1 MQTALQRR
9 QRHRRSG
16 AARRGRGGGAAR
28 RAALAIPL
36 LLFSSFL
43 VLGGVGFVGTVS
55 AYAYYSNGLP
65 DPKAE
70 LEDIQFEQPSII
82 YDRTGTIEL
91 ARFGELRRE
100 LLTFDEIPP
109 EMLDATTAI
118 EDKDFWTNPG
128 FDIGAIVSAGL
139 DTLAGRPR
147 GASTITQQL
156 VRAKLLPEKAFE
168 GTVYDRKIREIIQS
182 IRLTQAYP
190 GDDGKRKIIAAYLNQ
205 NFYGNQSYGVA
216 AASVSYFNKP
226 VAELSLAQYAVLAAI
241 PQSPTEFDLVRNAVT
256 ECTATIA
263 EGDECPSGDTTLVV
277 PDTTDIVRRRNEVLE
292 LMKTRSVLSGPGTTA
307 NHAIEEYEAAKSEP
321 LVLNPPPS
329 PPRKAPHVVE
339 QVRKQLGTLL
349 CGEENALQCQAVDTG
364 GYRVISTVDMKMQ
377 ASVEKWLKAA
387 GRAPQART
395 IDGTYKMLRDLKIP
409 QRDWS
414 WIIGLRG
421 KNIHNAAGAV
431 IDYRTGEVL
440 AAGGSADF
448 YLKVKDKHFSPQ
460 HDVMFEAFRQPG
472 SSIKPISYITG
483 LDDGTMNAATM
494 FMDVVTEFEPG
505 WAPMDADR
513 LERGPVR
520 MRPALQFSLNLPAI
534 KSGYINGMDH
544 LFAQYEKFGIE
555 FIEGAVP
562 TPSMAIGTLELHMID
577 LLGAYGAIANG
588 GVLMP
593 QHVILEVKDNTG
605 AITYPTA
612 GEEPVG
618 TEVASKQAS
627 YIITDILEGNTIA
640 SVNRYWAAWA
650 VMDKGERRP
659 AAYKTGTTDENKDI
673 DAFGY
678 VAPPKDPEAPAIA
691 VGVWLGNSDAAVV
704 ASVPSTQSS
713 APLWHHIMS
722 DVTKGTPIE
731 KFKRPNGIVEV
742 EVDAWSGLRPGP
754 GTQSTVTEL
763 FIDGTQESLRRDD
776 MHRALEIDA
785 ATDLL
790 WDEGCTGPMEQRW
803 FLDFS
808 NVESRFNRWQRAN
821 QNWAER
827 AARGAGVYGG
837 PKRTPTAYFWIPG
850 YEPFGRTWGGR
861 FPPSKVCTALP
872 PVCEEPGGGPPTPEP
887 SIIVPCVTLPPP
899 PSAEPTK
906 GGGPRPTET
915 PETTGNDGA
924 TGGGFVPGALLPLA
938 VPIMFIGIGRLFRP
952 NRPIRRNRS

>member
-9 QRHRRSG
+9 QRHRRNG

-55 AYAYYSNGLP
+55 GYAFYSRDLP

-70 LEDIQFEQPSII
+70 LEGIQFEQPSII

-100 LLTFDEIPP
+100 LLTFDQIPP

-156 VRAKLLPEKAFE
+156 VRAKLLPDEAFE

-182 IRLTQAYP
+182 IRLTQAFP
-190 GDDGKRKIIAAYLNQ
+190 GDQGKKDIITAYLNQ
-205 NFYGNQSYGVA
+205 NFYGNQSYGVKA
-216 AASVSYFNKP
+216 AAVSYFNMELSK
-226 VAELSLAQYAVLAAI
+226 LSLAQYAVLAAI
-241 PQSPTEFDLVRNAVT
+241 PQSPSEYDLVRNAVT
-256 ECTATIA
+256 ECGITIA
-263 EGDECPSGDTTLVV
+263 EGDECPPDQVRLVV

-292 LMKTRSVLSGPGTTA
+292 QMKTRSVLSGPGTGP
-307 NHAIEEYEAAKSEP
+307 NHSIEEYEAAKSEP
-321 LVLNPPPS
+321 LVLNPPES
-329 PPRKAPHVVE
+329 PRWKAPHLVW
-339 QVRKQLGTLL
+339 QVREELGRLL
-349 CGEENALQCQAVDTG
+349 CGEENAEQCEGVDTG
-364 GYRVISTVDMKMQ
+364 GYRVITTVDMKMQ

-387 GRAPQART
+387 GRAPQAKT
-395 IDGTYKMLRDLKIP
+395 LDGTYKMLRDLNIP
-409 QRDWS
+409 RRDWS
-414 WIIGLRG
+414 WIVGLRG

-431 IDYRTGEVL
+431 IDYRTGQVL
-440 AAGGSADF
+440 AAGGSADY

-460 HDVMFEAFRQPG
+460 HDVMFKAFRQPG

-513 LERGPVR
+513 QERGPVR
-520 MRPALQFSLNLPAI
+520 MRPALQFSLNIPAI

-544 LFAQYEKFGIE
+544 LFARYEKFGIE
-555 FIEGAVP
+555 FFEGAVP

-577 LLGAYGAIANG
+577 LLGSYGAIANG

-593 QHVILEVKDNTG
+593 QTVILEVRDHEGN
-605 AITYPTA
+605 IEYPTSP
-612 GEEPVG
+612 EPPTG

-627 YIITDILEGNTIA
+627 YIITNILEGNTIA
-640 SVNRYWAAWA
+640 SVNRYWATWA

-691 VGVWLGNSDAAVV
+691 VGIWLGNSDAAVV
-704 ASVPSTQSS
+704 EYVSSVASA
-713 APLWHHIMS
+713 APLWHHIIS

-731 KFKRPNGIVEV
+731 RFKRPNGLVEV

-754 GTQSTVTEL
+754 GTQSTIAEL
-763 FIDGTQESLRRDD
+763 VIDGTQEGLRRDD
-776 MHRALEIDA
+776 MHTAREIDS
-785 ATDLL
+785 ATGRL
-790 WDEGCTGPMEQRW
+790 WDEGCTGPKVQRY

-821 QNWAER
+821 QGWAER
-827 AARGAGVYGG
+827 AARGPGVYGG
-837 PKRTPTAYFWIPG
+837 PKRTPTQYFFDCSLV
-850 YEPFGRTWGGR
+850 PFGRTWGGR
-861 FPPSKVCTALP
+861 FPPTKVCEFQP

-887 SIIVPCVTLPPP
+887 SDLVPCVTLPPP
-899 PSAEPTK
+899 KAEPSKPGNGGPKPSATPEPTEGDAATD
-906 GGGPRPTET
+906 GGI
-915 PETTGNDGA
+915 
-924 TGGGFVPGALLPLA
+924 VPGALFPLA
-938 VPIMFIGIGRLFRP
+938 VPMMFLGLGRLLRP
-952 NRPIRRNRS
+952 NRRN

>member
-1 MQTALQRR
+1 M
-9 QRHRRSG
+9 
-16 AARRGRGGGAAR
+16 
-28 RAALAIPL
+28 
-36 LLFSSFL
+36 
-43 VLGGVGFVGTVS
+43 GFVGTVS
-55 AYAYYSNGLP
+55 AYAYYSHDLP

-70 LEDIQFEQPSII
+70 LEGIQFEQPSKI
-82 YDRTGTIEL
+82 YDRTGKIEL

-100 LLTFDEIPP
+100 LLTFDQIPL

-128 FDIGAIVSAGL
+128 FDFGAIVSAGL

-156 VRAKLLPEKAFE
+156 VRAKLLPAEAFE

-190 GDDGKRKIIAAYLNQ
+190 GDEGKKDIITAYLNQ
-205 NFYGNQSYGVA
+205 NFYGNQSYGVKA
-216 AASVSYFNKP
+216 AAIGYFNTDLS
-226 VAELSLAQYAVLAAI
+226 ELSLAQYAVLAAI
-241 PQSPTEFDLVRNAVT
+241 PQSPSEFDLVRNAVT
-256 ECTATIA
+256 ECAISIE
-263 EGDECPSGDTTLVV
+263 EGEECPPQSTLLVV
-277 PDTTDIVRRRNEVLE
+277 PETSDIIARRNEVLE
-292 LMKTRSVLSGPGTTA
+292 QMKTRSVLSGSK
-307 NHAIEEYEAAKSEP
+307 HSIEEYEAAKSEP
-321 LVLNPPPS
+321 LELNPPEA
-329 PPRKAPHVVE
+329 PRWKAPHLVW
-339 QVRKQLGTLL
+339 QVREELGKLL
-349 CGEENALQCQAVDTG
+349 CGEENAETCELVDTG
-364 GYRVISTVDMKMQ
+364 GYSVITTVDLKMQ
-377 ASVEKWLKAA
+377 ASLEKWLKAA

-395 IDGTYKMLRDLKIP
+395 LEGTYKMLRDLKIP

-440 AAGGSADF
+440 AVGGSADY

-460 HDVMFEAFRQPG
+460 YDVMFKGFRQPG

-494 FMDVVTEFEPG
+494 LMDVVTEFEPN
-505 WAPMDADR
+505 WAPADAD
-513 LERGPVR
+513 LKERGPVR
-520 MRPALQFSLNLPAI
+520 LRPALQFSLNIPAI

-544 LFAQYEKFGIE
+544 LYAQYEKFGIE
-555 FIEGAVP
+555 FIEGSVP
-562 TPSMAIGTLELHMID
+562 TPSMTIGTLELHMID

-593 QHVILEVKDNTG
+593 ETVILEVRDHNNE
-605 AITYPTA
+605 ITYPTS
-612 GEEPVG
+612 PDPPTG

-627 YIITDILEGNTIA
+627 FIITDILEGNTIA

-650 VMDKGERRP
+650 VMDKGVRRP

-691 VGVWLGNSDAAVV
+691 VGVWLGNSDADIVQ
-704 ASVPSTQSS
+704 SVPSTQSS
-713 APLWHHIMS
+713 APLWHHIIS

-731 KFKRPNGIVEV
+731 KFKRPDGIVEV
-742 EVDAWSGLRPGP
+742 KVDAWSGLRPGP
-754 GTQSTVTEL
+754 GTQSTITEL
-763 FIDGTQESLRRDD
+763 FIDGTQEGLRRDD
-776 MHRALEIDA
+776 MHTALEIDS

-790 WDEGCTGPMEQRW
+790 WDEGCAGPMEQRY

-808 NVESRFNRWQRAN
+808 NVESRFNKWQRAN

-827 AARGAGVYGG
+827 AARGSGVYGG
-837 PKRTPTAYFWIPG
+837 PRRTPTSYFFDNFLV
-850 YEPFGRTWGGR
+850 PFGRTWGGR
-861 FPPSKVCTALP
+861 FPPTKVCTSEP

-887 SIIVPCVTLPPP
+887 SVVVPCVTLPPP

-906 GGGPRPTET
+906 PGGPKPTAT
-915 PETTGNDGA
+915 PETTGNGA
-924 TGGGFVPGALLPLA
+924 AAGGGIVPGTLLPLA
-938 VPIMFIGIGRLFRP
+938 VPIMFLGIGRLFRP
-952 NRPIRRNRS
+952 IRPSRPKRP